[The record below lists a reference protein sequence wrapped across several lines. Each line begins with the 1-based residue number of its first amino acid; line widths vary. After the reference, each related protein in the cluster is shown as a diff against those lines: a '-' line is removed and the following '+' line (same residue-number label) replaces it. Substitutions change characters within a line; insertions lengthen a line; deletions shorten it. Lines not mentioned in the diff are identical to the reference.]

1 MEEPILNRVEAS
13 GIIQLE
19 LERWLEAPPVVAC
32 DLASELIDGFV
43 LMEKPFRAA
52 VAEWKAADVEGKDVA
67 LHCSADAIVP
77 DWAWMVAASRIVE
90 LGGRP
95 VVGDVDTVRQQ
106 GFLRAV
112 AAADISEFEDA
123 RVMLRGCASV
133 GGTPVLAAVVERL
146 QPVVRSLMYGEA
158 CSAVPVYKKPRR

>member
-19 LERWLEAPPVVAC
+19 LERWLEAPDVVSC
-32 DLASELIDGFV
+32 DLADELIDGFV
-43 LMEKPFRAA
+43 LMEKPFREA
-52 VAEWKAADVEGKDVA
+52 VAGWKSADFEGNNVA
-67 LHCSADAIVP
+67 LYCSADAIVP

-90 LGGRP
+90 LGGQP
-95 VVGDVDTVRQQ
+95 LVGDVETVRQRC
-106 GFLRAV
+106 FLRAV
-112 AAADISEFEDA
+112 AAADVSEFEGA

-133 GGTPVLAAVVERL
+133 GGTPVLVAVVERL
-146 QPVVRSLMYGEA
+146 QPIVRSLMYGEA

>member
-19 LERWLEAPPVVAC
+19 LEQWLEAPKVVAC
-32 DLASELIDGFV
+32 DLATELIDGFV
-43 LMEKPFRAA
+43 LMEKPFREA
-52 VAEWKAADVEGKDVA
+52 VAGWKSADFEDKNVA
-67 LHCSADAIVP
+67 LFCSADAIVP

-95 VVGDVDTVRQQ
+95 VVGDLETVRQRC
-106 GFLRAV
+106 FLRAV
-112 AAADISEFEDA
+112 EAADVSEFEGA

-133 GGTPVLAAVVERL
+133 GGTPVLVAVVERL
-146 QPVVRSLMYGEA
+146 QPIVRSLMYGEA